1 MTAANTHTAR
11 PHKMIKIPSNDIVSR
26 ELASKINAEREKSER
41 LTIAKLNTVS
51 KPHKP
56 L

>member
-26 ELASKINAEREKSER
+26 ELVIKSMWNVKSQ
-41 LTIAKLNTVS
+41 TG
-51 KPHKP
+51 
-56 L
+56 